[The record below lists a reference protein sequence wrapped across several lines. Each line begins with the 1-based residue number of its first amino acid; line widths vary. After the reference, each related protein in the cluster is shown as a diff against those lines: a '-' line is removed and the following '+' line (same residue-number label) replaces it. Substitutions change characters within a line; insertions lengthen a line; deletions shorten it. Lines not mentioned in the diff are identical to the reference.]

1 MVKRG
6 VGMNIVYIEKTDN
19 IEDMLTKWQ
28 NKLPLNIKRIMVKNK
43 VLIKNSGGN
52 ADCKVLFDSK
62 IKDKVLENIGK
73 KIKET
78 VVGNGYKNVVISNE
92 LKKNKIVMEKL
103 QELNILNGKWLFN
116 YLVWDVI
123 NYIALKKNK
132 EIEKTE
138 ISVLVNKTT
147 NTNMENIINIAK
159 NAKILNIVTE
169 NLAVFNQFE
178 EKLYDELGIM
188 IRVTNNKKKS
198 LLKSDIIINLDFSE
212 AEVAKYYL
220 PSKRNN
226 S

>member
-1 MVKRG
+1 
-6 VGMNIVYIEKTDN
+6 MNIVYIEKADN
-19 IEDMLTKWQ
+19 VDDVLTKWQ
-28 NKLPLNIKRIMVKNK
+28 CKLPVGIKKRIAKNK
-43 VLIKNSGGN
+43 VYFEKNGEN
-52 ADCKVLFDSK
+52 IDCKVFFDNK
-62 IKDKVLENIGK
+62 IKDKLLENMGK
-73 KIKET
+73 KIKDT
-78 VVGNGYKNVVISNE
+78 VMGNGYKNVVISNE

-103 QELNILNGKWLFN
+103 QELNVLNGRWLFN
-116 YLVWDVI
+116 YLVWDII

-132 EIEKTE
+132 EINKLE
-138 ISVLVNKTT
+138 ISVLANKTT
-147 NTNMENIINIAK
+147 SINIENIVNIAK

-178 EKLYDELGIM
+178 EKIYDELGIM